1 MNMKSVCLLF
11 QIHQPFR
18 HRRYRFFDIGADHYY
33 YDDYTNDAV
42 LTGIAAKSYLPAN
55 QLLLKLADT
64 LGDKLKIS
72 FSVSGVALDQFEMY
86 APEVIQSF
94 QQLAKTGCVEF
105 LGETYSHS
113 LASLKSNAIF
123 REQVQLHNDKIFSL
137 FGQKPN
143 VFRNTEMIYSD
154 QVGVQVAEMGFEGM
168 VTEGA
173 KQVLGWKSPGF
184 LYVNAINPRLKVLM
198 RNYKLSDDIAFRF
211 SNQHWTEYPL
221 NADKYMKW
229 LRNLP
234 EKDEVINLF
243 MSYEA
248 FGERHAKESGIFI
261 FLEELLE
268 KIAQSNDFKLAKSA
282 EVIRNLQPVSAVS
295 VPHPISWADEERDL
309 TAWLG
314 NEMQKEAYEKL
325 YSLSEKIVDCT
336 DNSLLKDWNYLQLSD
351 HFFYMSTKVSTD
363 GEVHKH
369 FNPFGSPYEAFI
381 NYMNVLSDFILRL
394 NQHTIPGS
402 ETEELKRR
410 LAEKELKIKEL
421 ENNLFM
427 LKKSQM
433 NKPGK

>member
-1 MNMKSVCLLF
+1 MKSVCLLF

-42 LTGIAAKSYLPAN
+42 MTGIAAKCYLPAN
-55 QLLLKLADT
+55 KLLLKLADK

-86 APEVIQSF
+86 APEVIESF
-94 QQLAKTGCVEF
+94 QQLVKTGCVEF
-105 LGETYSHS
+105 LAETYSHS

-137 FGQKPN
+137 FGQKPRI
-143 VFRNTEMIYSD
+143 FRNTEMIYSD
-154 QVGVQVAEMGFEGM
+154 QVGVQVAEMGFDGM

-211 SNQHWTEYPL
+211 SNKRWAEYPL
-221 NADKYMKW
+221 TADKYLKW

-234 EKDEVINLF
+234 EQDEVVNLF
-243 MSYEA
+243 LSYEA
-248 FGERHAKESGIFI
+248 FGERHAEESGIFT

-268 KIAQSNDFKLAKSA
+268 KIVQSADFKFSTSS

-314 NEMQKEAYEKL
+314 NEMQKEAFEKL
-325 YSLSEKIVDCT
+325 YSLSNQVAGCSDAG
-336 DNSLLKDWNYLQLSD
+336 LLKDWNYLQLSD

-381 NYMNVLSDFILRL
+381 NYMNVLSDFSLRL
-394 NQHTIPGS
+394 KRLTSPAN
-402 ETEELKRR
+402 ETEELKKR
-410 LAEKELKIKEL
+410 LVEKELKIKEL
-421 ENNLFM
+421 EDSILT
-427 LKKSQM
+427 LKKSQV
-433 NKPGK
+433 NKTRK

>member
-1 MNMKSVCLLF
+1 MKSVCLLF

-42 LTGIAAKSYLPAN
+42 MTGISAKCYIPAN
-55 QLLLKLADT
+55 QLLLKLADK

-86 APEVIQSF
+86 APEVIESF

-105 LGETYSHS
+105 LAETYSHS

-123 REQVQLHNDKIFSL
+123 REQVKLHNDKILSL
-137 FGQKPN
+137 FGQKPR

-184 LYVNAINPRLKVLM
+184 LYVNAVNPRLKMLM

-211 SNQHWTEYPL
+211 SNKQWNEYPL
-221 NADKYMKW
+221 NTDKYMRW

-234 EKDEVINLF
+234 EKDEIVSLF
-243 MSYEA
+243 LSYEA
-248 FGERHAKESGIFI
+248 FGERHADESGIFT

-268 KIAQSNDFKLAKSA
+268 KIVQSSDFKLSTPYEIIKD
-282 EVIRNLQPVSAVS
+282 LQPVSAVS
-295 VPHPISWADEERDL
+295 VPHSISWADEERDL

-314 NEMQKEAYEKL
+314 NEMQKEAFEKL
-325 YSLSEKIVDCT
+325 YSLSNQITSCT
-336 DNSLLKDWNYLQLSD
+336 DTGLLKDWNYLQLSD

-381 NYMNVLSDFILRL
+381 NYMNVLSDFSLRL
-394 NQHTIPGS
+394 NRLTSPANEI
-402 ETEELKRR
+402 EELKKR

-421 ENNLFM
+421 EDSI
-427 LKKSQM
+427 LKLEKSQV
-433 NKPGK
+433 NKNRK

>member
-42 LTGIAAKSYLPAN
+42 LTGIAARCYLPAN
-55 QLLLKLADT
+55 RLLLKLADK
-64 LGDKLKIS
+64 LGNQLKIS
-72 FSVSGVALDQFEMY
+72 FSISGVALDQFEMY
-86 APEVIQSF
+86 TPEVIESF

-113 LASLKSNAIF
+113 LASLKSNDIF
-123 REQVQLHNDKIFSL
+123 REQVQLHHNKIFSL

-154 QVGVQVAEMGFEGM
+154 QVGVQVAEMGFEGI

-229 LRNLP
+229 LRNLS

-261 FLEELLE
+261 FLGELLE
-268 KIAQSNDFKLAKSA
+268 KIAQSPDFKLSTPV

-325 YSLSEKIVDCT
+325 YNLSDQIADCA
-336 DNSLLKDWNYLQLSD
+336 DSGLLKDWNYLQLSD

-394 NQHTIPGS
+394 NLHTSPGN
-402 ETEELKRR
+402 ETDELKKHI
-410 LAEKELKIKEL
+410 AEKELRIKEL
-421 ENNLFM
+421 EDSLLK
-427 LKKSQM
+427 LKKSQI
-433 NKPGK
+433 NKTRK